1 MKTYH
6 NEANT
11 GGITKIA
18 LKKFWTFSDKVDR
31 LTKLQNSDFQSHFS
45 MSKIVRIFLIFFS
58 LKNID
63 LGQQLLSKTFFD
75 KFNLKNNL
83 FPKLGRKIVNFLNL
97 STLSEKLQ
105 KKFQC
110 DFCDSTSI
118 SFIVISFHQIPL
130 T

>member
-11 GGITKIA
+11 GGITNIA
-18 LKKFWTFSDKVDR
+18 LKCFFDFFEKVQNCKILTFKVNF
-31 LTKLQNSDFQSHFS
+31 LCQKLSETFY
-45 MSKIVRIFLIFFS
+45 FFS

-75 KFNLKNNL
+75 KFNSKNYS
-83 FPKLGRKIVNFLNL
+83 FPKLNRKIVNFLNL
-97 STLSEKLQ
+97 STLSKKLQ
-105 KKFQC
+105 KIFQC
-110 DFCDSTSI
+110 NFCDSTSI
-118 SFIVISFHQIPL
+118 SFIVITFHQIPL